1 MVTFCG
7 ASDSLI
13 TIYAQE
19 PLKDVLELN
28 TETLMKLNVHIP
40 VSNYFDR
47 HSSKNRRLLHSFE
60 SKFHHQMDD
69 YSLLSFRSILH
80 FCSDK
85 RQFSFIKFSKNGGYI
100 NSDLRMCVYKNYTLS
115 PIE

>member
-1 MVTFCG
+1 MTFCG

-19 PLKDVLELN
+19 PLKEVLELN
-28 TETLMKLNVHIP
+28 TETLMKLEVHIP
-40 VSNYFDR
+40 VSNYF
-47 HSSKNRRLLHSFE
+47 NRNSLENKRLLHQFE
-60 SKFHHQMDD
+60 SKFSHQMDD

-85 RQFSFIKFSKNGGYI
+85 KQFSFIKFSENGGYI
-100 NSDLRMCVYKNYTLS
+100 NSDVRMCVYKDYNLYPL
-115 PIE
+115 E